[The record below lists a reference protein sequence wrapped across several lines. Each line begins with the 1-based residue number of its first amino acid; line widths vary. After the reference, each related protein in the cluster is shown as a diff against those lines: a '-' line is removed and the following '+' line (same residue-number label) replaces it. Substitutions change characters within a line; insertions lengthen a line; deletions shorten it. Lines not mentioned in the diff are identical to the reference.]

1 MNSKNKILVER
12 VIDSMDWEVVLKIY
26 KIMRRSVGEESAK
39 IPGVRKL
46 KKGEKLSIDSI
57 KEEVLSIVNYAIE
70 NDLPELTYGPWSISW
85 VNGEWEIDVSD
96 ESEDDEVPEEDRIY
110 VPIRDSILEIFFVP
124 VMAISQERVERTKIT
139 NNSEDDQ
146 NDLNIR
152 LENAIKEENYELAS
166 KIHDLINC
174 YKKEK

>member
-1 MNSKNKILVER
+1 MNSKNKILVGR

-70 NDLPELTYGPWSISW
+70 NDLPELTYGPWSISRFI
-85 VNGEWEIDVSD
+85 VTGKQIGRAHV
-96 ESEDDEVPEEDRIY
+96 
-110 VPIRDSILEIFFVP
+110 
-124 VMAISQERVERTKIT
+124 
-139 NNSEDDQ
+139 
-146 NDLNIR
+146 
-152 LENAIKEENYELAS
+152 
-166 KIHDLINC
+166 
-174 YKKEK
+174 

>member
-1 MNSKNKILVER
+1 MNSKNKILVGR

>member
-1 MNSKNKILVER
+1 MNSKNKILVGR

-110 VPIRDSILEIFFVP
+110 VPIRDSILEIYFVP

>member
-1 MNSKNKILVER
+1 MNSKNKILVGR
-12 VIDSMDWEVVLKIY
+12 VIDSMDLEVVLKIY

-110 VPIRDSILEIFFVP
+110 VPIRDSILEIYFVP

>member
-139 NNSEDDQ
+139 NNSGDDQ

>member
-1 MNSKNKILVER
+1 MNSKNKILVGR

-96 ESEDDEVPEEDRIY
+96 ESGDDEVPEEDRIY